1 MKNIIYTAKAQ
12 KCVYISCIYACDIYT
27 LTGISMKITE
37 KFLKSKNKDL
47 EGKVHKDFPDG
58 GGLLVRA
65 YDTGSIAFY
74 FRYRWKGKQAIMKI
88 GSYPETTLKDA
99 RATHRELKEGMETG
113 VDPRNRALSQ
123 RSMTLKE
130 GYEYWFDSHILPNRK
145 LPKRVQRSF
154 EKHIVKK
161 HGDLIIDEMTIAE
174 WERVVSK
181 PDYPVLSGYLLREC
195 KGMISFLMRKQ
206 KINND
211 NIRHIIITDIGKQ
224 AAKRDR
230 VYTKGELRKVLDYCL
245 DQTFPIETR
254 LPLLIIMI
262 TGCRMSEVATAMRSD
277 FDFDERIWTVPR
289 VNSKNKAK
297 IVRPIPEFIIPM
309 FKELFEAQGNEK
321 PLLVT
326 NRGGCIS
333 PPWLSIKLNS
343 LRDLIGVEGMI
354 LHSFRHTLT
363 TQYAN
368 LNIPPHIAEKQCG
381 HKLSGVMAIYNRA
394 EYLPEQLEAMEKY
407 VAWIQE

>member
-1 MKNIIYTAKAQ
+1 MLGSESQEALLDEFIDYDCEIPEEGLCTVLTCTRDKQ
-12 KCVYISCIYACDIYT
+12 FLYAPVLACTIDH
-27 LTGISMKITE
+27 LMAATE
-37 KFLKSKNKDL
+37 TKR
-47 EGKVHKDFPDG
+47 G
-58 GGLLVRA
+58 G
-65 YDTGSIAFY
+65 
-74 FRYRWKGKQAIMKI
+74 RY
-88 GSYPETTLKDA
+88 
-99 RATHRELKEGMETG
+99 
-113 VDPRNRALSQ
+113 
-123 RSMTLKE
+123 
-130 GYEYWFDSHILPNRK
+130 ILPSLR
-145 LPKRVQRSF
+145 LMSS
-154 EKHIVKK
+154 
-161 HGDLIIDEMTIAE
+161 DLVIDEMTIAE
-174 WERVVSK
+174 WEK
-181 PDYPVLSGYLLREC
+181 IITKGDKPVLSGYLLTEC

-277 FDFDERIWTVPR
+277 FEVDERIWTVPR

-368 LNIPPHIAEKQCG
+368 LNIPPHLAEEQCG